1 MPAWLECVN
10 ASSREPVL
18 FACTRRDASFYCLDR
33 CIDQQAV
40 ARLGRLP
47 LHALVGSGQCRKQT
61 KQARSGDVEGVQDEI
76 YTVLVHTQRN
86 THCHLALAA
95 LPLCAVLSE

>member
-1 MPAWLECVN
+1 M
-10 ASSREPVL
+10 

-40 ARLGRLP
+40 ARLGR

-76 YTVLVHTQRN
+76 YTVLVHR
-86 THCHLALAA
+86 HRDKH
-95 LPLCAVLSE
+95 